1 MNTRDTG
8 AAVRPKAATAPKE
21 LTHFVGGKHVKG
33 ESTRFGDVFNPTT
46 GALASRVPLASKA
59 EVERV
64 IANAKEAFTGWSET
78 SPVTRAR
85 VMFRF
90 KELVEK
96 HIDELALLVS
106 SEHGKVLS
114 DAKGS
119 VQRGL
124 EVVEFACGIPHLIRA
139 STPTT
144 SPRGWT
150 CTRSASRSAYAPASR
165 RSTSRRWCRCGCSP
179 WRSPAATASS

>member
-1 MNTRDTG
+1 MNTRDPALAKT
-8 AAVRPKAATAPKE
+8 RE
-21 LTHFVGGKHVKG
+21 LSHFVGGKHLKG
-33 ESTRFGDVFNPTT
+33 ESGRFGDVFNPTT
-46 GALASRVPLASKA
+46 GALAARVPLASKA

-64 IANAKEAFTGWSET
+64 IANAKEAFAGWSET

-90 KELVEK
+90 KELVER
-96 HIDELALLVS
+96 HMDELALLVS

-124 EVVEFACGIPHLIRA
+124 EVVEFACGIPHQMK
-139 STPTT
+139 
-144 SPRGWT
+144 
-150 CTRSASRSAYAPASR
+150 
-165 RSTSRRWCRCGCSP
+165 
-179 WRSPAATASS
+179 